1 MLERY
6 RYTIVDGRDPRHR
19 AARGCRG
26 SARQVNGAYLEIHA
40 GSITFQ
46 PAELAK
52 VAIVIFLASYLHDN
66 RQILVTAGR
75 RVLGLTIPPMKQF
88 GPMLIVWGAAMATLL
103 LTRELGT
110 SLMFY
115 GAFLALL
122 YVATGR
128 FSFPFI
134 GLVLFAVGAW
144 FVAVHVSHVHAR
156 VLAWEEPFNPSLY
169 KRTVGGS
176 YQLAQ
181 SLFAQADGGLLG
193 TGFDRSLLREAHG
206 NSILPVPES
215 DMIYAV
221 IVNELGL
228 AGAIALLLVYL
239 LLVARGLSIAVMAR
253 DSFSKLLAT
262 GLSFVLALQVFV
274 IVGGVTR
281 VIPLTG
287 VTLPFVA
294 YGGSSVVMNFVLVAL
309 LLVISDRA
317 RRPQSAYGR
326 TWSRRPPRRRGR
338 RGAVEVLLD
347 VTMPI
352 TRNPGGWEATLARL
366 RRALEDDLFVL
377 HFQPIVSLSDRTV
390 ARHEALLRLADGDDG
405 RLVGPGEFLPAAER
419 HGLIGE
425 IDRWVLERVISLLA
439 GHDGAALA
447 AGGVAANISA
457 LSVSDPRLAGELERM
472 FDRHGV
478 EPSMLVLEITETAAI
493 PDLGRARSFCAAML
507 ELGCEIALDDFGAG
521 YGGLHLLRELPFSY
535 LKIDGEF
542 IRRLPHLPR
551 RPADRGRAEGALAG
565 DGQRDGGR
573 VRRRPPDDRDPAGH
587 RRGAGSGLRAR
598 APGAAAGSRRLAR
611 LPGSPGGVG
620 CPAMSTTTAAPTL
633 PDALGD
639 ARARLPLKAPAP
651 GDRRRA
657 PRGRRRAH
665 LRDPRP
671 GHRPRDRRGAP
682 RRCRGRGARRRRRP
696 RRRSPT
702 GPGRRC
708 PPPAASS

>member
-1 MLERY
+1 M
-6 RYTIVDGRDPRHR
+6 
-19 AARGCRG
+19 
-26 SARQVNGAYLEIHA
+26 
-40 GSITFQ
+40 
-46 PAELAK
+46 
-52 VAIVIFLASYLHDN
+52 IFLASYLHDN

-75 RVLGLTIPPMKQF
+75 RVLGFTIPPMKQF

-134 GLVLFAVGAW
+134 GLVLFVVGGCFVGRPRQPRARARARLGRTVQPGALQTLGRGLLPARP
-144 FVAVHVSHVHAR
+144 VAVRAGRRRPAR
-156 VLAWEEPFNPSLY
+156 HRLRPLAAAE
-169 KRTVGGS
+169 V
-176 YQLAQ
+176 
-181 SLFAQADGGLLG
+181 
-193 TGFDRSLLREAHG
+193 HG

-317 RRPQSAYGR
+317 RRPQSGLPAHL
-326 TWSRRPPRRRGR
+326 TARRARRRGR
-338 RGAVEVLLD
+338 PPGGAARAGDAAAPSKSSHL
-347 VTMPI
+347 TMRV

-390 ARHEALLRLADGDDG
+390 ARHEALLRLADREDG
-405 RLVGPGEFLPAAER
+405 RLVAPNEFLPAAER
-419 HGLIGE
+419 QRA
-425 IDRWVLERVISLLA
+425 DRRDRPLGARA
-439 GHDGAALA
+439 GDLA
-447 AGGVAANISA
+447 AGRTRRRRARAPAGWPPTSRRCRSA
-457 LSVSDPRLAGELERM
+457 TARLAGELERM

-478 EPSMLVLEITETAAI
+478 EPSMLVLELTETAAD
-493 PDLGRARSFCAAML
+493 PRPRPRPLLLRRDARAR
-507 ELGCEIALDDFGAG
+507 
-521 YGGLHLLRELPFSY
+521 LR
-535 LKIDGEF
+535 DRA
-542 IRRLPHLPR
+542 RRLRGRLR
-551 RPADRGRAEGALAG
+551 RPAPAAGAALQLSEDRRRVRPPAAHLARRPSDRGRPQGALAG
-565 DGQRDGGR
+565 NGQPDGGR
-573 VRRRPPDDRDPAGH
+573 VRRPTAARSRSCSDIGVELAQGFELGRP
-587 RRGAGSGLRAR
+587 
-598 APGAAAGSRRLAR
+598 APLLAAAA
-611 LPGSPGGVG
+611 
-620 CPAMSTTTAAPTL
+620 
-633 PDALGD
+633 
-639 ARARLPLKAPAP
+639 
-651 GDRRRA
+651 
-657 PRGRRRAH
+657 
-665 LRDPRP
+665 
-671 GHRPRDRRGAP
+671 
-682 RRCRGRGARRRRRP
+682 
-696 RRRSPT
+696 
-702 GPGRRC
+702 
-708 PPPAASS
+708 